1 MNLKNHLQCGTEPF
15 ARMQLTK
22 LYRNWNYQE
31 RIKPEVDL
39 DNLQNSLKH
48 KYNLAALAKTEF
60 NLVFFENREMLSC
73 NHCEYKIIMNI
84 DQKQSL

>member
-1 MNLKNHLQCGTEPF
+1 MRLVRGDIIIKILKSFIQISKMKCKQKEKHQSLLQGTEPS

-48 KYNLAALAKTEF
+48 KYNLARA
-60 NLVFFENREMLSC
+60 R
-73 NHCEYKIIMNI
+73 
-84 DQKQSL
+84 D